1 MIDYDTDINRL
12 HESVESI
19 SESETVEPKG
29 FFNNP
34 LVRKAMFIGVLYI
47 IFVVLLVSIRP
58 KFILTDNIINKK
70 KMLLYSLLFTSI
82 VTALWY
88 FRHSIMSLVTS
99 TIS

>member
-1 MIDYDTDINRL
+1 
-12 HESVESI
+12 
-19 SESETVEPKG
+19 
-29 FFNNP
+29 
-34 LVRKAMFIGVLYI
+34 MFIGVLYI

-99 TIS
+99 TLS

>member
-1 MIDYDTDINRL
+1 MIDYDTEINRL

-19 SESETVEPKG
+19 SESGTEQKG
-29 FFNNP
+29 FFNDL

-47 IFVVLLVSIRP
+47 IFVMLLVSIRP

-99 TIS
+99 TLS

>member
-19 SESETVEPKG
+19 SESGTDESKG
-29 FFNNP
+29 FFNNL

-58 KFILTDNIINKK
+58 KFILTDNIINRK